1 MGSLVDFFNK
11 NFFHPLIAFLERV
24 LPTSPFRAYLQGYEN
39 GSSGLLAAI
48 NYFVPIGTFIAI
60 AEVWVTAMFLYYLYH
75 GLIQKIWNSNDKEN
89 LKSKATFIGKIVGVL
104 KKLVGKL

>member
-1 MGSLVDFFNK
+1 MGSLGDFFHY
-11 NFFHPLIAFLERV
+11 NFFNPLIALLERV

-39 GSSGLLAAI
+39 GQSGLLSAV

-60 AEVWVTAMFLYYLYH
+60 TEVWVTAMFLYYLYH
-75 GLIQKIWNSNDKEN
+75 GLIAKIWLANDKEN
-89 LKSKATFIGKIVGVL
+89 LKERASFIGKIIGVF